1 MAWIRLLGDEQETLM
16 PRRAKS
22 ITLVAIQFACLF
34 LIAWTG
40 PIVARQPLMF
50 VIELL
55 GLGLGMWAI
64 VAMRLFNFNIT
75 PDVKIDGYLVE
86 RGPYA
91 FIRHPMYSSLII
103 ICAALVIDT
112 FSWPRAAVV
121 ALLVVDLVIKL
132 RYEEGLLSAHFPLYA
147 DYMTRSKR
155 LIPFVW

>member
-1 MAWIRLLGDEQETLM
+1 M

-22 ITLVAIQFACLF
+22 ITLVVIQFACLF

-40 PIVARQPLMF
+40 PIVARQPLLF

-55 GLGLGMWAI
+55 GLGLGVWAI
-64 VAMRLFNFNIT
+64 VAMRFFNFNIT

-112 FSWPRAAVV
+112 FSWARAAVV
-121 ALLVVDLVIKL
+121 VLLVVDLVIKL
-132 RYEEGLLSAHFPLYA
+132 RYEEGLLSAHYPLYA
-147 DYMTRSKR
+147 DYMTRTKR
-155 LIPFVW
+155 LFPFVW